1 MIQERTPR
9 AQTGATVVATPAASQ
24 KRVRSEPAFL
34 QVSPSQIARVVARS
48 SPHYQEGL
56 WATREHA
63 LLAAVVA
70 LWFTDLQQLARG
82 QIKLEG
88 ALWHSSAVSRMLQW
102 ERRGV
107 EAIAAWLG
115 LEPVW
120 IDRMLQSLDLIF
132 PASLQSASGQE
143 AEALTT

>member
-1 MIQERTPR
+1 MTQEL
-9 AQTGATVVATPAASQ
+9 SQ
-24 KRVRSEPAFL
+24 KQVRTELAFL
-34 QVSPSQIARVVARS
+34 QVSSSQIARVVARS

-82 QIKLEG
+82 QIKQEG

-115 LEPVW
+115 LEPAW
-120 IDRMLQSLDLIF
+120 IDSMLQSLGLIF
-132 PASLQSASGQE
+132 PPPLLSAADQE
-143 AEALTT
+143 AEVLAA